1 MEQPFAP
8 QSFQLA
14 PRRSMG
20 TQGGSLVGDHAW
32 ETSFGESDRNDRQ
45 NTSHF
50 SNPSSPKT
58 IALFLKR
65 STKPGRTPPT
75 TIHPRGHASRVCSQT
90 SRITER
96 SLRLAEKLLY
106 EQRRN
111 LSWLPTSEGRWT
123 GH

>member
-65 STKPGRTPPT
+65 STKQLQRGRIDPVQVF
-75 TIHPRGHASRVCSQT
+75 HDKEHG
-90 SRITER
+90 
-96 SLRLAEKLLY
+96 LLGRNAQ
-106 EQRRN
+106 QRRQEG
-111 LSWLPTSEGRWT
+111 LEGLLLLLLGSESQG
-123 GH
+123 GILG